1 MGVRR
6 PESGV
11 RRPESGVRLLE
22 AKGLSKTFGGIHAL
36 RSLDLAVDE
45 GETLGVIGP
54 NGAGKTT
61 LFNLLVGSDR
71 ADSGRISLR
80 GRDITRYGPERRA
93 RAGLARTFQHGRSFA
108 NLSVEDNIVLGAHV
122 ERIAARAGVFGGAVE
137 IAQALFPVGPLAG
150 EEKALRLRARAISE
164 LFGERLAPRLADSAY
179 SLSYANRRRL
189 EIARALA
196 SRPSIVLL
204 DEPTAGMNPSETAE
218 MLEFLKGLKAD
229 GLSMVVIEHKLPLVM
244 RLADRVLVM
253 DEGEEIAEGPPDAVA
268 RDTRVIEAY
277 LGPSRTVVAAASGP
291 ASLSSPPAD
300 GGL

>member
-1 MGVRR
+1 MGV
-6 PESGV
+6 P
-11 RRPESGVRLLE
+11 LLE
-22 AKGLSKTFGGIHAL
+22 AKGLSKAFGGIHAL
-36 RSLDLAVDE
+36 RSLDLAMDE

-61 LFNLLVGSDR
+61 LFNILAGSDR

-137 IAQALFPVGPLAG
+137 IAQALFPAGPFAR
-150 EEKALRLRARAISE
+150 EEKALRLRARTIAE
-164 LFGERLAPRLADSAY
+164 LFGERLAPRLGDPAY

-196 SRPSIVLL
+196 AKPAIVLL

-218 MLEFLKGLKAD
+218 MLDFLMGLKAD

-253 DEGEEIAEGPPDAVA
+253 DEGEKIAEGPPGAVA

-277 LGPSRTVVAAASGP
+277 LGPSRTVVAAAPEP
-291 ASLSSPPAD
+291 AGSSSPTAD